1 MKVDI
6 ELYRVFYEVAEQ
18 KNITKASE
26 VLYIS
31 QPAVTMSIKKL
42 EEQLE
47 MTLFIRTK
55 RGVILT
61 NEGKVLYDY
70 VKDAIESLKIGE
82 NRILNLK
89 KLESGNIR
97 IGIGTILTKFFLM
110 EHLEKFHKDYPK
122 ITINI
127 DTTST
132 DEMLKNLENGKLDM
146 AVIAT
151 DKMKYKN
158 FDIVYSEEIQDIF
171 ISNREFANI
180 TDKSINLEEL
190 NNYPLLLQN
199 VSTTSRQFLD
209 KFTESN
215 GIKLK
220 SIMDLASYSL
230 VVEFV
235 KIGFG
240 IGFVTRRYVEKELK
254 ENTLFEIKTYPKIPS
269 RKIVVLTK
277 KDYLPSF
284 SVSKLINIMRENNN
298 KK

>member
-1 MKVDI
+1 MIEIDI
-6 ELYRVFYEVAEQ
+6 ELYRIFYEVAKE
-18 KNITKASE
+18 KNITKAAQS
-26 VLYIS
+26 LYIS

-61 NEGKVLYDY
+61 SEGQILYNH
-70 VKDAIESLKIGE
+70 VKDAIESIKIGE

-89 KLESGNIR
+89 KLETGNIR
-97 IGIGTILTKFFLM
+97 IGIGTILTKFFLID
-110 EHLEKFHKDYPK
+110 HLEKFHKEYPK

-132 DEMLKNLENGKLDM
+132 SEMLRNLENGKLDI
-146 AVIAT
+146 AILAT
-151 DKMKYKN
+151 DEIKYKN
-158 FDIVYSEEIQDIF
+158 FNIVYSEEIQDIF
-171 ISNREFANI
+171 IANSDFI
-180 TDKSINLEEL
+180 NTVGKMANLEQL

-199 VSTTSRQFLD
+199 VSTSSRQFLD
-209 KFTESN
+209 KFTIEN
-215 GIKLK
+215 GTKLN

-240 IGFVTRRYVEKELK
+240 IGFVTKKYVEKELN
-254 ENTLFEIKTYPKIPS
+254 ENTFFEIETYPKIPK

-284 SVSKLINIMRENNN
+284 SVSKLIDIICEEKN
-298 KK
+298 K